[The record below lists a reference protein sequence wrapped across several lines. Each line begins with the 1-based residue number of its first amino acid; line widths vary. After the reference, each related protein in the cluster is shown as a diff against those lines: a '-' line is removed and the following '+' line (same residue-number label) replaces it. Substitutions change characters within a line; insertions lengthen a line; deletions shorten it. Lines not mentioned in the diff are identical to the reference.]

1 MRRRLPKGNVP
12 MVTETHR
19 RLALELRLAAE
30 ALIGAPSP
38 VTYNTLS
45 KMLAALNRAGMV
57 APALD
62 RATDTLNAVV
72 DRFERV
78 GKVGLKDA
86 EAAALR
92 QAVAGIDGA
101 MVRIPVNKFS
111 EAVAAVEVFCDAI
124 GANPIAP

>member
-1 MRRRLPKGNVP
+1 

-30 ALIGAPSP
+30 ALIGAPST

-45 KMLAALNRAGMV
+45 KMLAAPNRAGMV
-57 APALD
+57 TPSLD

-72 DRFERV
+72 DRYERI

-92 QAVAGIDGA
+92 LAVAGIDGA
-101 MVRIPVNKFS
+101 MARIPVNKFS
-111 EAVAAVEVFCDAI
+111 EAVAAVEIFCDAV
-124 GANPIAP
+124 GA

>member
-45 KMLAALNRAGMV
+45 KMLAALNRAGLHGG
-57 APALD
+57 ALD
-62 RATDTLNAVV
+62 QANDTMNVVV

-78 GKVGLKDA
+78 GKVGVSATEA
-86 EAAALR
+86 EALR
-92 QAVAGIDGA
+92 QAIASIDGGLA
-101 MVRIPVNKFS
+101 RVPVNKFA
-111 EAVAAVEVFCDAI
+111 EAVAAVEVYCAAV
-124 GANPIAP
+124 GA

>member
-45 KMLAALNRAGMV
+45 KMLAALNRAGLHV
-57 APALD
+57 PALD
-62 RATDTLNAVV
+62 NATATMNDVV

-78 GKVGLKDA
+78 GKVGVSDA
-86 EAAALR
+86 EAEQLR
-92 QAVAGIDGA
+92 QAIANIDGGLA
-101 MVRIPVNKFS
+101 RMPVNKFA
-111 EAVAAVEVFCDAI
+111 EAVAAVEVYCATV
-124 GANPIAP
+124 GA

>member
-12 MVTETHR
+12 MATESHR
-19 RLALELRLAAE
+19 RLALELRLAVE

-45 KMLAALNRAGMV
+45 KMLAALNRAGLTIQ
-57 APALD
+57 ALD
-62 RATDTLNAVV
+62 DATDTMNAVC

-78 GKVGLKDA
+78 GKVGVSTN

-92 QAVAGIDGA
+92 DAIARIDGG
-101 MVRIPVNKFS
+101 MWRVPVNLLA
-111 EAVAAVEVFCDAI
+111 EAVATIETFCAAI
-124 GANPIAP
+124 GA

>member
-1 MRRRLPKGNVP
+1 

-19 RLALELRLAAE
+19 RLALELRLAGE

-45 KMLAALNRAGMV
+45 KMLAALKRAGL
-57 APALD
+57 ASSSLD
-62 RATDTLNAVV
+62 HANDTMGDIV

-78 GKVGLKDA
+78 GKVGLKES

-92 QAVAGIDGA
+92 QAIAGIDGSMA
-101 MVRIPVNKFS
+101 RIPVNKLS
-111 EAVAAVEVFCDAI
+111 EAVAAVEIFCASV
-124 GANPIAP
+124 GA